1 MKTLREKYNAIQKG
15 EYSKTQFIKEA
26 RMELPNLISPNN
38 SYSDI
43 VNILKNKNFIK
54 EVKTLEYEKPH
65 PGVPLENVERG
76 VDYELEAMGINTATE
91 TPTEEEYQK
100 ALKKVNNNLD
110 KDPNYYLHLL
120 SGDSKKVDKHDQFKE
135 YKDKDKVDTFNGLK
149 KADLKENYEDEDFER
164 ISREVEYNISPEK
177 EDYENEQLENM
188 DTPVDDTI
196 SIEKLLKVAKLAGE
210 VVPDAKQELEDL
222 AVAFGENI
230 PKYKVK
236 KVLNNYDLS
245 QIKLKEA
252 IGRNRGK
259 NEMKHPGYP
268 SSKQT
273 NQYAQRAGNR
283 LSKAEKDKHKEEMSN
298 FTRRLEKILAKKK
311 NIQKDV
317 NEVEITDPD
326 FTENIETF
334 YNLQEEIN
342 QLKQDLKDKQSEY
355 GKFKS
360 TIDPVISS
368 MKDLEDK
375 LGETEGYILKVK
387 KFDYERTSS
396 SYKDAFELALSKVNG
411 STRRVLEEALKT
423 TQKVSTVKAS
433 YSIEK
438 IQENKVLDKIRKV
451 LSKVVNRFLSIFNKE
466 ERTIDSANSKLRQI
480 TSRAN
485 SSNKVK
491 EGIHDRDITSA
502 SHTNVGKRTNM
513 SDIEDMIRSYK
524 YSSKLLPILKK
535 YNVKIE
541 DFIKMAETDQLTKDE
556 LMDFGYV
563 EDRIEAHL
571 SHRDSYDDLGNRLKE
586 GRRPKMQGGKTIKE
600 NDYESGGYVETMQ
613 PQLDIAI
620 DRVLKVWEK
629 WKKAPMT
636 EPGMIPYAKKDLV
649 DYFSNNIEQ
658 AILEAEKA
666 DKDYDKDGKIETP
679 EEEYLGSRNN
689 AIKSNMNEK
698 SEEKL
703 KKIFKKAIV
712 NILSEDKKSIN
723 EASTENLEEFLHYEN
738 EDNEDLASRIRKAAA
753 ELEDIVG
760 SLEKDHINVREKV
773 EKIYKDIGSFMA
785 PAVAAAFKKDLE
797 PVLRKLH
804 NIEVPKGK
812 RMSREEM
819 EELGIDPTN
828 TTGTVFSLKEN
839 KKGKK
844 TKYTKRK

>member
-54 EVKTLEYEKPH
+54 EVKTPEYEKPH

-76 VDYELEAMGINTATE
+76 VDYELESIGIDTATE
-91 TPTEEEYQK
+91 TPTEEQYQK
-100 ALKKVNNNLD
+100 ALKKVNKNLD
-110 KDPNYYLHLL
+110 KDANYYLHLM
-120 SGDSKKVDKHDQFKE
+120 SGDSKKVDKHDQFRE
-135 YKDKDKVDTFNGLK
+135 YKDKDKVDTINGLK
-149 KADLKENYEDEDFER
+149 KADLKESYEDEDFER
-164 ISREVEYNISPEK
+164 ISREIEYNISAERDK
-177 EDYENEQLENM
+177 YEDETDLEEEE
-188 DTPVDDTI
+188 TPVDQRI
-196 SIEKLLKVAKLAGE
+196 SADKLLRIAKAANKI
-210 VVPDAKQELEDL
+210 VPDASDELKEL
-222 AVAFGENI
+222 IVFYGEQI
-230 PKYKVK
+230 PKHKVK
-236 KVLNNYDLS
+236 SILNNYDLS

-252 IGRNRGK
+252 MGRTKSK

-273 NQYAQRAGNR
+273 NQYAQRAGKK
-283 LSKAEKDKHKEEMSN
+283 LSKAEKDRHKEEMSN
-298 FTRRLEKILAKKK
+298 FVARLKKIEARKQK
-311 NIQKDV
+311 NKE
-317 NEVEITDPD
+317 NLKEVEITDPD
-326 FTENIETF
+326 FTENVETF

-433 YSIEK
+433 YNIEK

-451 LSKVVNRFLSIFNKE
+451 LSKVVNRFLSIFGKE

-485 SSNKVK
+485 SADGL
-491 EGIHDRDITSA
+491 E
-502 SHTNVGKRTNM
+502 
-513 SDIEDMIRSYK
+513 
-524 YSSKLLPILKK
+524 
-535 YNVKIE
+535 
-541 DFIKMAETDQLTKDE
+541 
-556 LMDFGYV
+556 
-563 EDRIEAHL
+563 
-571 SHRDSYDDLGNRLKE
+571 E

-613 PQLDIAI
+613 PQLDNAI

-636 EPGMIPYAKKDLV
+636 EPGMIPYAKKDLI
-649 DYFSNNIEQ
+649 DYFSNSIEQ

-679 EEEYLGSRNN
+679 EQEYLGSRDN
-689 AIKSNMNEK
+689 AIKSNMNEQ

-804 NIEVPKGK
+804 NIKVPKGK

-839 KKGKK
+839 KKGRK

>member
-1 MKTLREKYNAIQKG
+1 MKTLQEKYNAIQEG
-15 EYSKTQFIKEA
+15 AYSKTQFV
-26 RMELPNLISPNN
+26 RDSSMELPNIISQTN
-38 SYSDI
+38 SYEDI
-43 VNILKNKNFIK
+43 VTILKNKGMVSESK
-54 EVKTLEYEKPH
+54 KDEKVAEYQKPH
-65 PGVPLENVERG
+65 PGVSLEAFERG
-76 VDYELEAMGINTATE
+76 VDYELEAAGVNTAINT
-91 TPTEEEYQK
+91 PSQEEYQK
-100 ALKKVNNNLD
+100 TIKKVNSNLD
-110 KDPNYYLHLL
+110 KDPNYYLHLM

-135 YKDKDKVDTFNGLK
+135 YKDKDKVDMINGLK
-149 KADLKENYEDEDFER
+149 KADLKESYEDEDFER
-164 ISREVEYNISPEK
+164 ISREIEYNISAERDK
-177 EDYENEQLENM
+177 YEDETDLEEEE
-188 DTPVDDTI
+188 TPVDQRI
-196 SIEKLLKVAKLAGE
+196 SADKLLRIAKAANKI
-210 VVPDAKQELEDL
+210 VPDASDELKEL
-222 AVAFGENI
+222 ILFYGEQI
-230 PKYKVK
+230 PKHKVK
-236 KVLNNYDLS
+236 SILNNYDLS
-245 QIKLKEA
+245 QIKLREAMKGKTTTKSSELGNRYLVDMGDGSKEA
-252 IGRNRGK
+252 LTVSKVFTLNPPKGKKQPGFYTKEYGDEMAFLDSMIIKSLNEGRRKKIKARKQK
-259 NEMKHPGYP
+259 N
-268 SSKQT
+268 
-273 NQYAQRAGNR
+273 
-283 LSKAEKDKHKEEMSN
+283 KEN
-298 FTRRLEKILAKKK
+298 LK
-311 NIQKDV
+311 
-317 NEVEITDPD
+317 EVEITDPD
-326 FTENIETF
+326 FTENVETF

-423 TQKVSTVKAS
+423 TQKISTVKAS
-433 YSIEK
+433 YNIEK

-451 LSKVVNRFLSIFNKE
+451 LSKVINRFLSIFGKE
-466 ERTIDSANSKLRQI
+466 ERTIDNANSKLRQI

-485 SSNKVK
+485 SGDGL
-491 EGIHDRDITSA
+491 E
-502 SHTNVGKRTNM
+502 
-513 SDIEDMIRSYK
+513 
-524 YSSKLLPILKK
+524 
-535 YNVKIE
+535 
-541 DFIKMAETDQLTKDE
+541 
-556 LMDFGYV
+556 
-563 EDRIEAHL
+563 
-571 SHRDSYDDLGNRLKE
+571 E

-613 PQLDIAI
+613 PQLDNAI

-679 EEEYLGSRNN
+679 EQEYLGSRDN
-689 AIKSNMNEK
+689 AIKSNMNEQ

-804 NIEVPKGK
+804 NIKVPKGK

-839 KKGKK
+839 KKGRK